1 MNDRQVQAQET
12 KNRILQT
19 VKELLKTK
27 SFDEIKIRDICQ
39 KAHVS
44 VGTFYVYFTKKEEA
58 LLLVYRELDQAFDA
72 LELCGEPYE
81 NIQVILTTYY
91 HMASIENLNYN
102 IAIYQSH
109 LVYYDA
115 YFFSEERS
123 LFRLLCGEIQKIC
136 GEGKKIT
143 WLILEMCRGNIY
155 NFCIYQKQ
163 IPHWR
168 EQKIL
173 QTMDYLQFLIN
184 KSKNGSIPYGQEE
197 PL

>member
-72 LELCGEPYE
+72 LELCGKPYE

-136 GEGKKIT
+136 GEGKKLHGSFWKCAEVIF
-143 WLILEMCRGNIY
+143 IISAFIR
-155 NFCIYQKQ
+155 
-163 IPHWR
+163 
-168 EQKIL
+168 
-173 QTMDYLQFLIN
+173 N
-184 KSKNGSIPYGQEE
+184 KFHTGGSKRLSRPWIIFNS
-197 PL
+197 